1 MTVPDKP
8 KIYHIV
14 HLDRL
19 QSIVND
25 GYLFADSIMIN
36 RNNIGSVIGLPRIKQ
51 RRLTQRSLNR
61 TWPDL
66 FVGEC
71 VPFYFCPRSIML
83 YVINCKD
90 NPDLPYQNGQ
100 EAIIHLQADL
110 LTVIQWAKRN
120 NKRWAFTDCNASS
133 FYATDYNDLKDLN
146 KLNWDAISSRYW
158 FNQKDAKQAEFLIEK
173 DFPFSL
179 FEQVG
184 VYSKFYLDEVNKI
197 INTSMY
203 TPTIKI
209 QPQWYY

>member
-25 GYLFADSIMIN
+25 GYLFADSIMTN

-90 NPDLPYQNGQ
+90 NLIQ
-100 EAIIHLQADL
+100 ICHIK
-110 LTVIQWAKRN
+110 TVKKQYYI
-120 NKRWAFTDCNASS
+120 F
-133 FYATDYNDLKDLN
+133 
-146 KLNWDAISSRYW
+146 KLI
-158 FNQKDAKQAEFLIEK
+158 F
-173 DFPFSL
+173 
-179 FEQVG
+179 
-184 VYSKFYLDEVNKI
+184 
-197 INTSMY
+197 
-203 TPTIKI
+203 
-209 QPQWYY
+209 